1 VNLASCALQHSG
13 DVQAQV
19 LRVHLG
25 RERVGE
31 SFVLAGGDGDAIAL
45 GGQVAQDGGD
55 LRCARNIDG
64 SGEGA
69 TDNHDLDGLGL
80 LVVDIENGA
89 GRAAVDELN
98 AKDLCVR
105 EGSLDVDVDVGS
117 LLLAGVLDVLFDTLD
132 ILDLE
137 NVSV

>member
-1 VNLASCALQHSG
+1 
-13 DVQAQV
+13 
-19 LRVHLG
+19 
-25 RERVGE
+25 
-31 SFVLAGGDGDAIAL
+31 
-45 GGQVAQDGGD
+45 
-55 LRCARNIDG
+55 
-64 SGEGA
+64 
-69 TDNHDLDGLGL
+69 
-80 LVVDIENGA
+80 VDIENGA